1 MNIVDVVL
9 IIFILLVGVIGF
21 KNGFINTVISSIGL
35 IVVFVLSF
43 YLKNPIAEWLSL
55 NFPFF
60 NFWGAFKDVSI
71 LNVVIYQVIAFFIV
85 FAILITIYGVVV
97 KITNV
102 IERILKFTIILG
114 IPSKILGFLVG
125 LIEGYFLAGVILI
138 IFSLPVLNFEEVK
151 DSSVRSFMFEKTP
164 VMGNMLKST
173 SNAYDEIM
181 NLRDEFSSNTKKD
194 EFNKS
199 SFEILL
205 KYNIM
210 STDYAEKLVN
220 SGKLKIDGAKEIIN
234 KYIEE

>member
-55 NFPFF
+55 NLPFF

-85 FAILITIYGVVV
+85 FAILITIYGAVV

-173 SNAYDEIM
+173 SSAYDEIM

>member
-9 IIFILLVGVIGF
+9 IIFILLVGVICF

-55 NFPFF
+55 NLPFF

-85 FAILITIYGVVV
+85 FAILITIYGAVV

-164 VMGNMLKST
+164 VMGNMLIST
-173 SNAYDEIM
+173 SSAYDEIM

>member
-55 NFPFF
+55 NLPFF

-85 FAILITIYGVVV
+85 FAILITIYGAVV
-97 KITNV
+97 KITNI

-173 SNAYDEIM
+173 SSAYDEIM